1 VNQKLFTILLQP
13 IEAIIASMSPIIDH
27 ESLSQKLFFA
37 DFVRK
42 LLFVYIEQ
50 VSSPAKFAAG
60 VENQRQVSGV
70 RAF

>member
-1 VNQKLFTILLQP
+1 MNKKVFNILLQP
-13 IEAIIASMSPIIDH
+13 IEAIIASMSSIIDH

-50 VSSPAKFAAG
+50 VGSPAKFAA
-60 VENQRQVSGV
+60 
-70 RAF
+70 